1 MFVQQLNCNIFNM
14 DSTNTIPVI
23 QFENVNISNSGNL
36 VISDLNLSIE
46 KGEFIYIIG
55 KVGSGKTSII
65 RSMIGEIPI
74 EQGKARVGKF
84 NLNKLKKREIPY
96 LRRNIGV
103 IFQDL
108 QLLTDRTVYENLHF
122 VLKATGWKDKKLIDQ
137 TISQVLEAV
146 GMSNKAGNKPHQLSG
161 GEQQRVAIA
170 RALLNKPGIILAD
183 EPTANLDNDTTRE
196 IMELFMKIHKE
207 QGPTIIMVTHNK
219 TLLKDYPG
227 KTYLCEKMSCTYM
240 KSFSEIEIDFSDFI

>member
-84 NLNKLKKREIPY
+84 NLTKLKKREIPY

-103 IFQDL
+103 IFQD
-108 QLLTDRTVYENLHF
+108 
-122 VLKATGWKDKKLIDQ
+122 
-137 TISQVLEAV
+137 
-146 GMSNKAGNKPHQLSG
+146 
-161 GEQQRVAIA
+161 
-170 RALLNKPGIILAD
+170 
-183 EPTANLDNDTTRE
+183 
-196 IMELFMKIHKE
+196 
-207 QGPTIIMVTHNK
+207 
-219 TLLKDYPG
+219 
-227 KTYLCEKMSCTYM
+227 
-240 KSFSEIEIDFSDFI
+240 

>member
-1 MFVQQLNCNIFNM
+1 MEHTDTMPI
-14 DSTNTIPVI
+14 I
-23 QFENVNISNSGNL
+23 QFENVNISNSGNI
-36 VISDLNLSIE
+36 VISDLNLTIE

-74 EQGKARVGKF
+74 KQGYARIGKF
-84 NLNKLKKREIPY
+84 QLHKLKKREIPY
-96 LRRNIGV
+96 LRRKIGV

-108 QLLTDRTVYENLHF
+108 QLLTDRTVYENLQF
-122 VLKATGWKDKKLIDQ
+122 VLRATGWDNKKLIDA
-137 TISQVLEAV
+137 TISQVLEDV
-146 GMSNKAGNKPHQLSG
+146 GMSHKGNNKPHQLSG

-170 RALLNKPGIILAD
+170 RALLNTPEIILAD
-183 EPTANLDNDTTRE
+183 EPTANLDNDTTKE
-196 IMELFMKIHKE
+196 IMELFMKINKQ

-227 KTYLCEKMSCTYM
+227 KTYLCERMSCTPM
-240 KSFSEIEIDFSDFI
+240 KDFSEIEIDFSDFL